1 MAVGKNKKLG
11 KKKKGTQ
18 KKIDPFQRKEFFKIR
33 APAAFKVPFVGYT
46 VATKTTGNK
55 TSKESLMGRV
65 IEVAL
70 GDLQSSVAEK
80 SQEESEADTFRK
92 IKLRVEEVSGN
103 TVLTNFYGLDLTTD
117 KLRSLVRKWFTLIEV
132 AVDVKTVDGYALRI
146 FCIGFTQKL
155 KNQQRKT
162 SYAQSAQVKQIRKRM
177 TDVITKESSTV
188 TLNDLVVKFIP
199 ETIGKEIERKCQG
212 IYPLQNVMIRK
223 VKMLKAPKTDV
234 QKLYEIH
241 GGADAVALL
250 GKALDRD
257 EEEAPAADA
266 AAAPVATD

>member
-18 KKIDPFQRKEFFKIR
+18 KKIDPFLRKEFFKIR
-33 APAAFKVPFVGYT
+33 APAAFKVPNVGYT

-70 GDLQSSVAEK
+70 GDLQTNVADKAE
-80 SQEESEADTFRK
+80 EADTFRK

-132 AVDVKTVDGYALRI
+132 SVDVKTADGYALRI

-177 TDVITKESSTV
+177 SEIITREASSV
-188 TLNDLVVKFIP
+188 SLNDLVLKFIP
-199 ETIGKEIERKCQG
+199 ETIGKEIERKTHG

-223 VKMLKAPKTDV
+223 VKMLKSPKTDV

-241 GGADAVALL
+241 GGADAVAAL
-250 GKALDRD
+250 GKAIER
-257 EEEAPAADA
+257 EEEPAAAVA
-266 AAAPVATD
+266 AEANP

>member
-18 KKIDPFQRKEFFKIR
+18 KKVDPFLRKEFFKIR
-33 APAAFKVPFVGYT
+33 APAAFKVPQVGYT

-70 GDLQSSVAEK
+70 GDLQTNAADKASE
-80 SQEESEADTFRK
+80 EADTFRK
-92 IKLRVEEVSGN
+92 IKLRVEEVSGS

-132 AVDVKTVDGYALRI
+132 SVDVKTADGYALRI

-177 TDVITKESSTV
+177 TEIITREASSV
-188 TLNDLVVKFIP
+188 SLNELVLKFIP
-199 ETIGKEIERKCQG
+199 ETIGKEIERKTHG

-223 VKMLKAPKTDV
+223 VKMLKSPKTDV

-241 GGADAVALL
+241 GGADAVAAL
-250 GKALDRD
+250 GKAIERED
-257 EEEAPAADA
+257 EA
-266 AAAPVATD
+266 AAAPEAAADAQAANA